1 MTLTRKM
8 KEELVANLD
17 IIVKNAQ
24 SIAFVNF
31 KNLNVEKANLVRKEL
46 READIDYLVAKKTLI
61 KRALVENNVEG
72 EMPSLEGEIAL
83 VYSDKDLIAP
93 AREIYSFQKK
103 ESTIFTIVG
112 GVFDGRY
119 MDKEEMTEIASIPPQ
134 PVLYGQFVNLINSPI
149 QGLVVALDKIA
160 EKKEQKLA

>member
-83 VYSDKDLIAP
+83 VYSDKDLITP